1 MPVLLVLHVFIPLA
15 TGYFITSSFRSIT
28 AVITPVSVQ
37 DLNLTAM
44 ELGFSVSVFYIC
56 AALMQL
62 PYGVLLD
69 RYDPRRLYACFLFMP
84 TCIT

>member
-28 AVITPVSVQ
+28 AVISPVLVQ

-44 ELGFSVSVFYIC
+44 ELGFLVSFFYIC

-62 PYGVLLD
+62 RYGVLLD
-69 RYDPRRLYACFLFMP
+69 RYDPRRLYACFLFML